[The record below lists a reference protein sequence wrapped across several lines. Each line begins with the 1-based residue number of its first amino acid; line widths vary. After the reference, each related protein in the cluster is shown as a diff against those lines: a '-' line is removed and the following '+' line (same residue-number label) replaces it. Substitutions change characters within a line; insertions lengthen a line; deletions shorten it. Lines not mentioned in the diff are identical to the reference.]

1 MEKDKPILTDEERE
15 KLLAEDALRRNRRAR
30 YYGKLTQ
37 TSSQY
42 EKAAIVRG
50 RTFGQIVSERML
62 RGEGG
67 MSSIKGA
74 IGEKIGSVGM
84 GIKEKFDPLR
94 LLNKVPVL
102 GGALATMYGMKR
114 GRSAADISY
123 FTGAGRFLK
132 QQPTPGE
139 LGNVPGQ
146 GGDTGM
152 ASKIKSSLKIEG
164 ASGVPQKNINNIKT
178 PLAAIKKLYAL
189 ERMWYDEEKKSR
201 EELKRDREVAQNF
214 REEQE
219 MERHRELIKSLTGK
233 DSKIK
238 KKDKDKTKEESKG
251 FFGGLLDLFKNFVGF
266 KLLNGLFSVMGRG
279 LMGLLSG
286 AMSLLTTALAPI
298 LPILGAFAVGIAGI
312 VAVTKGLD
320 WLISKFTGKNADYFK
335 MKLDEETTPEDVKK
349 IIKDPNRLRDAQSE
363 KQYEINK
370 KIVETGKGP
379 FGQKLG
385 EKEIEG
391 AKKRIEDYEKLKS
404 FKESDDPLMSYKRD
418 MKEGKISGKTSYS
431 EYKSTMSGDG
441 RSAMEFFQGRGWSA
455 EQAAGIV
462 SNLKSESNLNPSA
475 VGDGGKAYGIAQWH
489 PDRQAQFEK
498 VYGKPITESSLA
510 EQLEFVDWELKNTE
524 ARAGNKLKNAK
535 TAAEAGSIVSQDY
548 ERPADKLGEA
558 SKRAELATQLASS
571 TASPIPQA
579 DALSNRMNV
588 AVSENKTLTSNQQ
601 QAMPPIMVN
610 TTNNVMGK
618 GGQSVAMAGPTPVR
632 NDEPM
637 LLRSQYGMV
646 KSV

>member
-1 MEKDKPILTDEERE
+1 MAEDKPILTDEERE
-15 KLLAEDALRRNRRAR
+15 RLLAEDALRRNRRAR

-67 MSSIKGA
+67 GSALTGA
-74 IGEKIGSVGM
+74 LGEKIGAVGM
-84 GIKEKFDPLR
+84 GMKEKFDPIR
-94 LLNKVPVL
+94 LLNKVPIL
-102 GGALATMYGMKR
+102 GSALATMYGMKR

-123 FTGAGRFLK
+123 FTGAGRFLR

-139 LGNVPGQ
+139 LGDVPGQ
-146 GGDTGM
+146 GGTGL
-152 ASKIKSSLKIEG
+152 ASKLKPETSSSSVK
-164 ASGVPQKNINNIKT
+164 QKNINGTKT
-178 PLAAIKKLYAL
+178 TLGALKKIYAL
-189 ERMWYDEEKKSR
+189 EKTWYDEEKKYR
-201 EELKRDREVAQNF
+201 DDELKQKQIANSF
-214 REEQE
+214 KEEQE
-219 MERHRELIKSLTGK
+219 MERHRELIRALTGK

-238 KKDKDKTKEESKG
+238 KKDKDTKEDSKG
-251 FFGGLLDLFKNFVGF
+251 FFGGLLDLFKNFIGF
-266 KLLNGLFSVMGRG
+266 KLLDGLFSVMGRG
-279 LMGLLSG
+279 LTSLLSG
-286 AMSLLTTALAPI
+286 TLGLLTRAFAPL
-298 LPILGAFAVGIAGI
+298 LPILGAFAVTIAGI

-335 MKLDEETTPEDVKK
+335 MKLDEQTTPEDIKK
-349 IIKDPNRLRDAQSE
+349 IIKDPNRFRDAQSE

-385 EKEIEG
+385 QKEIEG
-391 AKKRIEDYEKLKS
+391 AKKRIEDYEKLKA
-404 FKESDDPLMSYKRD
+404 FKESDDPLMAYKRD
-418 MKEGKISGKTSYS
+418 IKEGKIAGMTSYG
-431 EYKSTMSGDG
+431 EYKGMMSGDG
-441 RSAMEFFQGRGWSA
+441 RAAMEFFRGRGWTA

-462 SNLKSESNLNPSA
+462 SNLKRESNLNPSA

-548 ERPADKLGEA
+548 ERPADKLGES
-558 SKRAELATQLASS
+558 SKRAELATQLAM
-571 TASPIPQA
+571 ASPIPQA
-579 DALSNRMNV
+579 DALSSRMIG
-588 AVSENKTLTSNQQ
+588 AVSENKNLTGQP
-601 QAMPPIMVN
+601 AVIPPIMVN

-618 GGQSVAMAGPTPVR
+618 GGGQSVAMGPTPIR

-646 KSV
+646 KAV